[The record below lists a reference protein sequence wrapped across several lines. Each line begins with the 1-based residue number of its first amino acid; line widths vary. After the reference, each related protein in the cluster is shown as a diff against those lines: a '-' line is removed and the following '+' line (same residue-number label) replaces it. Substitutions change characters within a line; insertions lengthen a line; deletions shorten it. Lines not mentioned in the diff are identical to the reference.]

1 MAVKI
6 RNHSPSVE
14 RFSPLSVDSVCGS
27 KLQGSK
33 TFLSGN
39 VSCGAQNILRHKALN
54 ILTAAPNLARCFAHW
69 ARFASFARFLFVTKE
84 MGYYNKIL

>member
-6 RNHSPSVE
+6 RNHSLSVE
-14 RFSPLSVDSVCGS
+14 HFSPLSGDSVCGS

-33 TFLSGN
+33 TFLSGY
-39 VSCGAQNILRHKALN
+39 
-54 ILTAAPNLARCFAHW
+54 T
-69 ARFASFARFLFVTKE
+69 RFLLVTKE